1 MTFLAC
7 FLSMNLVM
15 LLCYNGKGLNK
26 SGISKLDL
34 YKGRVRR
41 LRPVGSEL
49 GLFQIRGGQDKV
61 RWTHR
66 VAVRSGR
73 AGLSFRDGL
82 LRALKVGGALNIY
95 PWTLSHQ
102 NLKGLA
108 VPSAIINC
116 RIGET
121 WRLWERPRK

>member
-41 LRPVGSEL
+41 PRPVGSEL
-49 GLFQIRGGQDKV
+49 GLFQNTK
-61 RWTHR
+61 
-66 VAVRSGR
+66 R
-73 AGLSFRDGL
+73 AGPGKMDTQSRSEE
-82 LRALKVGGALNIY
+82 
-95 PWTLSHQ
+95 W
-102 NLKGLA
+102 
-108 VPSAIINC
+108 
-116 RIGET
+116 
-121 WRLWERPRK
+121 